1 MTESKM
7 LFKIKPAAKLSTFL
21 LNVDFF
27 FYLQEKVM
35 IYFCNSCGSD
45 MFLFFLHFFS
55 QETTCRFSSQIRS
68 IYRKYQSCDSSLTF
82 GSCTRRS
89 GTKMHLLQPNSVVK
103 EWKQLLSQLERRRR
117 RKRGKKNSAYLKSG
131 SPAGKLYIFHFVL
144 HNGSSLSLYHC
155 AVI

>member
-1 MTESKM
+1 M
-7 LFKIKPAAKLSTFL
+7 LISFSIYKKKWWYIFAILVVQTCFCI
-21 LNVDFF
+21 
-27 FYLQEKVM
+27 FY
-35 IYFCNSCGSD
+35 I
-45 MFLFFLHFFS
+45 FFL

-89 GTKMHLLQPNSVVK
+89 GTKMHLSQPNSVVK

-117 RKRGKKNSAYLKSG
+117 RKRGEKNSAYLKSG

-155 AVI
+155 AVFLALCLEKPVVYYLL